1 MKFKPTGL
9 EKKGFLV
16 SRKSI
21 VSICFVVFLL
31 ILYAQKCCNNTTP
44 ENGVIVSQDQMS
56 VFERDSCHLID
67 SLPSILARKGFR
79 KLPIEIHY
87 PVVSKQKDTVSFRNT
102 ASYSIIDSANLEIKM
117 TNEIFSVY
125 NSLVDIS
132 TFCSFSF
139 KAYITK
145 NENFCPGLYF
155 FQADNEYASPDGY
168 DAVVWFHIFDG
179 DPDYLYIKWLDFRK
193 PGNDVFGFEYLFHLS
208 EPLPNPKK

>member
-1 MKFKPTGL
+1 MKLKFTGL

-16 SRKSI
+16 ARISI
-21 VSICFVVFLL
+21 VSICFIVFLL

-56 VFERDSCHLID
+56 VLERDSCHLID

-79 KLPIEIHY
+79 KLPIEIQG
-87 PVVSKQKDTVSFRNT
+87 PVVSKHKDTVSFKNT
-102 ASYSIIDSANLEIKM
+102 ASYSIIDSANLEIKI
-117 TNEIFSVY
+117 NDEILSVY
-125 NSLVDIS
+125 HSLVRAS
-132 TFCSFSF
+132 TYCSFTF

-155 FQADNEYASPDGY
+155 FQADNEYASPNGY

-179 DPDYLYIKWLDFRK
+179 DPDYIYIKWLDFRK
-193 PGNDVFGFEYLFHLS
+193 PGNDVFGFEYLF
-208 EPLPNPKK
+208 EPSNPLLNPKK